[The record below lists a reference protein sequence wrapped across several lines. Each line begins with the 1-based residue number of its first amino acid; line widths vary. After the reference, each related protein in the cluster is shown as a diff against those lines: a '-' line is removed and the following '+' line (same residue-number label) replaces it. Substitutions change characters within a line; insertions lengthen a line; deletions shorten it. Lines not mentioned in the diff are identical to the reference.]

1 MVFSWGMQAKEDIS
15 NEKRKIEM
23 RENREKLRAGFND
36 AANELRK
43 HFNTAMNSFLNE
55 NYRKRIDEIDVTVAD
70 IRKLRKG
77 KSDACKLLEQAQDEC
92 RLLIS
97 DIHQDY
103 ANVEPVQEA

>member
-1 MVFSWGMQAKEDIS
+1 MTVAKEDLN
-15 NEKRKIEM
+15 NEKRKVEM

-43 HFNTAMNSFLNE
+43 HFNAAMNGFLNE
-55 NYRKRIDEIDVTVAD
+55 NYRRRIDEIDETVSE
-70 IRKLRKG
+70 IRKQRKG

-97 DIHQDY
+97 DIHKDY
-103 ANVEPVQEA
+103 PEGEVI

>member
-1 MVFSWGMQAKEDIS
+1 MQPGLFLCSSKFFS
-15 NEKRKIEM
+15 RKS
-23 RENREKLRAGFND
+23 AGSLAFQKFD
-36 AANELRK
+36 
-43 HFNTAMNSFLNE
+43 
-55 NYRKRIDEIDVTVAD
+55 RIKT
-70 IRKLRKG
+70 RKG